1 MGKRHYNKTR
11 RPGPAPHQ
19 GVGERPRT
27 AADQYVAKVMA
38 REAREKRARSL
49 NALDGYGNMSA
60 KLGAYSPLLYNSV
73 FLPNFITRDS
83 EELTNA
89 YRTNWLA
96 KKIIDMPAEDMTRA
110 WYSLST
116 SLPKKD
122 IQDLKELEA
131 RHSVKQEITNAI
143 RWGRLYGGSIAV
155 MIIRDEEDRLDQPL
169 DLDMLLP
176 ECFQGLLVLDRSA
189 GIEPS
194 LELVGDL
201 DDPDFGLPE
210 YYTVQIEG
218 EDGYELMKIHHSRVL
233 RFIGRELPKEETVRE
248 NYWGASELEH
258 VWEELQRWEST
269 MSNIA
274 ELVFQANVTTL
285 KSDDIIATMATGTL
299 EAQENVLKAIALDN
313 EIRSSHGVQLL
324 GSNDE
329 MQNLPYNFAGLPDIG
344 EQYMMNMAGAAE
356 IPATKLFGRSPAG
369 ENATGESDLQNYY
382 EMIASLQER
391 MLRPALEKL
400 LPVMAIS
407 CWGYVPKDLQIVFEP
422 VRTMSTTEKMELA
435 DRHCQ
440 IVERAVRIGAISIEQ
455 AQAELKA
462 WSERTEVFTKL

>member
-1 MGKRHYNKTR
+1 MSKRHYNKSR
-11 RPGPAPHQ
+11 RPAPAPQQ
-19 GVGERPRT
+19 GAGERPRT
-27 AADQYVAKVMA
+27 AADKYFAEIMA

-49 NALDGYGNMSA
+49 NAMDGYGNMAA
-60 KLGAYSPLLYNSV
+60 KLGAYSPLLYNGV
-73 FLPNFITRDS
+73 FLPNFVTRDT

-116 SLPKKD
+116 SLPKED

-131 RHSVKQEITNAI
+131 RHSVKQEMTNAI
-143 RWGRLYGGSIAV
+143 RWARLYGGSIAIMV
-155 MIIRDEEDRLDQPL
+155 IRWQEDILDQPL
-169 DLDMLLP
+169 DMDAIFP
-176 ECFQGLLVLDRSA
+176 EGFQGLLVLDRST

-194 LELVGDL
+194 LETVGDL
-201 DDPDFGLPE
+201 DDPDYGLPE

-218 EDGYELMKIHHSRVL
+218 KEGYESVKIHHSRVL
-233 RFIGRELPKEETVRE
+233 RFIGRELPYEETIRE

-258 VWEELQRWEST
+258 IWEELQRWEST
-269 MSNIA
+269 MTNIA
-274 ELVFQANVTTL
+274 QLVFQANVTTL

-299 EAQENVLKAIALDN
+299 EAQENVLKALALENDL
-313 EIRSSHGVQLL
+313 RSSHGVQLL
-324 GSNDE
+324 SSNDE
-329 MQNLPYNFAGLPDIG
+329 MQNQSYNFAGLPDIS
-344 EQYMMNMAGAAE
+344 EHFMINMAGAAE

-382 EMIASLQER
+382 EMIVSLQER

-407 CWGYVPKDLQIVFEP
+407 CWGFVPEDLQIIFEP
-422 VRTMSTTEKMELA
+422 VRTMSLTEKMELA
-435 DRHCQ
+435 DKHSQ
-440 IVERAVRIGAISIEQ
+440 IVERMVRIGAISIEQ